1 MAEHTSRLH
10 AQVFDMFHQISL
22 PAGDTEGCPPGIL
35 PPGWRSAYQARQRTA
50 QVVLTLAKAAPKVC
64 DLDPFSTGLRLCLD
78 SWSPSLARFRPTFAQ
93 VVLAPGCALK
103 CCQGQPVSAP
113 DAEAGAEA
121 EAEAVTKG
129 VAPHV
134 GKVALGT

>member
-78 SWSPSLARFRPTFAQ
+78 SWSLPPSHASAQPLPRLCWLQGVLSSAVRDSLSRPLMQ
-93 VVLAPGCALK
+93 R
-103 CCQGQPVSAP
+103 
-113 DAEAGAEA
+113 
-121 EAEAVTKG
+121 
-129 VAPHV
+129 
-134 GKVALGT
+134 LGLRLRQRQ